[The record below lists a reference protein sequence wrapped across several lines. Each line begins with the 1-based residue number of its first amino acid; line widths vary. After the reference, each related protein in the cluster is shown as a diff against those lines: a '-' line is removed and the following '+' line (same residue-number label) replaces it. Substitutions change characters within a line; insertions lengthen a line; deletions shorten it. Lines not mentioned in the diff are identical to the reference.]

1 MAAISTP
8 SSSRRTCRMQ
18 GPRSWRI
25 STAPS
30 PSTLL
35 SSGGEMPLT
44 FGIRPE
50 HIQIA
55 FDGVDGVPA
64 TVEFSEYLGST
75 CYIYCR
81 LAEGQA
87 VTLESR
93 GDLNPRA
100 ETR

>member
-1 MAAISTP
+1 
-8 SSSRRTCRMQ
+8 
-18 GPRSWRI
+18 
-25 STAPS
+25 
-30 PSTLL
+30 
-35 SSGGEMPLT
+35 MPLT

-93 GDLNPRA
+93 GDLQPAGGDQIKLVFPPERSFLFDG
-100 ETR
+100 RGMRVR